1 MEGFRGMSEMT
12 SGSAPA
18 QKAASEKNIP
28 TAASNEKREH
38 PRFKVEGAS
47 AVVGNA
53 GFLGGLLGA
62 RKHRLVN
69 LSQGGAMIQ
78 VNKRLPVGS
87 KHDLRLEIP
96 KYKEVIKAVG
106 EVRWC
111 LESAKNSDVY
121 MGVRFV
127 DLDAGERRKIAGM
140 CELVNSLEYKAK
152 SVVRKDNSSI
162 RLQAPKK

>member
-1 MEGFRGMSEMT
+1 MAEMT

-18 QKAASEKNIP
+18 QKAPSEKSIP
-28 TAASNEKREH
+28 SAVPNDKREH
-38 PRFKVEGAS
+38 PRFKAEGAS
-47 AVVGNA
+47 AVVGKA

-62 RKHRLVN
+62 KKHPVVN

-78 VNKRLPVGS
+78 INKRLPIGS
-87 KHDLRLEIP
+87 KHDLQIDIP

-127 DLDAGERRKIAGM
+127 DLDPSERRKIAGM
-140 CELVNSLEYKAK
+140 CELVNSMEYKAK